1 MRSSASTGV
10 TPPKVPSEHQNLT
23 VQMDMRRYGSTLMTA
38 RGDLPR
44 RALLLVEEAGFQAV
58 LIGGWS
64 RELIGLDP
72 PWDHSDIDLM
82 VTDADI
88 EALDA
93 WLTTRNEIVLKRFPH
108 KRAFLL
114 DNVMVEL
121 HLLCRRTDPDS
132 H

>member
-1 MRSSASTGV
+1 
-10 TPPKVPSEHQNLT
+10 
-23 VQMDMRRYGSTLMTA
+23 MTA

-44 RALLLVEEAGFQAV
+44 RALLLVGDAGFQAALV
-58 LIGGWS
+58 GGWS

-72 PWDHSDIDLM
+72 PQDHSDIDLI

-93 WLTTRNEIVLKRFPH
+93 WLATQNEIVLKRFPH

-114 DNVMVEL
+114 DDVMVEL
-121 HLLCRRTDPDS
+121 HLLSRRTDPSSD
-132 H
+132 